1 MPELIKLR
9 VTPNARQER
18 IVEEQ
23 DENGE
28 TIYKVYVTVVAE
40 DGKANK
46 AMIKLLA
53 KYLGVAKSSLIIIK
67 GETSRKKIVKIA
79 S

>member
-28 TIYKVYVTVVAE
+28 IIYKVYVTVVAE